1 MQENLTLYPK
11 FVVSQNDLENG
22 TRDTYYSEDCDP
34 MMPVVF
40 VAEEGLSK
48 DDLLGRIS
56 WEALTG
62 ELPEDFTFF
71 ADGENYTL
79 TPVGGYEEGCLY
91 RVTIPEGMSFADL
104 DEEVLEYTFRIHK
117 DDSVIVELSDSIKYV
132 NRDDMLEGGTDNT
145 FAMTAEQAEKY
156 AFAVGDV
163 LCMGCL
169 LYTSD
174 AADEL

>member
-1 MQENLTLYPK
+1 
-11 FVVSQNDLENG
+11 
-22 TRDTYYSEDCDP
+22 

-71 ADGENYTL
+71 SDGENYTL

-117 DDSVIVELSDSIKYV
+117 DDSEIVELSDSIKYV

-145 FAMTAEQAEKY
+145 FAMTAGEAEKY
-156 AFAVGDV
+156 AFALGRCAVYGRRR
-163 LCMGCL
+163 
-169 LYTSD
+169 
-174 AADEL
+174 ELRYGFHFCEDQRFAGAG